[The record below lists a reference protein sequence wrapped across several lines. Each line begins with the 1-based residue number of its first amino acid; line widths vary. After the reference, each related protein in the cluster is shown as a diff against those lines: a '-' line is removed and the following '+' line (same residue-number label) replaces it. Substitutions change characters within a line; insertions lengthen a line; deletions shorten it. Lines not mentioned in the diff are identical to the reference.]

1 MKQVIN
7 AVVICTLVL
16 AACTTPFKKAK
27 DGSEYKVISGKG
39 AKAKAGDVMELNVT
53 AKYVDSILFST
64 YEDGM
69 PQYGEF
75 DTSKFPQPFKEVFA
89 NIGVGDSIVLRISS
103 DSLLAKGQPAPFLKK
118 GQFVYQTYKVIGLYS
133 TREQADSAQ
142 KTHVKEA
149 TAKAVIKQ
157 DKMIEKSLVENK
169 AQLDADSKQID
180 AYLAK
185 NNIKAT
191 KTKWGTYIVMQN
203 EGTGNQLTKN
213 EVASVNYT
221 GKTFD
226 SSIVFDSN
234 TDPSF
239 NHVQPYDV
247 PLGQPIEV
255 IAGWK
260 DALLQMKK
268 GAKATVY
275 IPSTL
280 GYGTQ
285 GRSPKIMPNAIL
297 VFDMEVAGVTS
308 EAEMTAKRAAEEK
321 IMMEQQKK
329 VMDSMQK
336 ANPRLKAELEK
347 AQGTRQ

>member
-7 AVVICTLVL
+7 AVVICAVAM

-39 AKAKAGDVMELNVT
+39 TKAKTGDVMELNVT
-53 AKYVDSILFST
+53 AKYIDSVLFST

-69 PQYGEF
+69 PQYGEY
-75 DTSKFPQPFKEVFA
+75 DTSKFPVPFKEAFT
-89 NIGVGDSIVLRISS
+89 NISIGDSIVLRISS
-103 DSLLAKGQPAPFLKK
+103 DSLMAKGQPAPFMKK
-118 GQFVYQTYKVIGLYS
+118 GQFIYQTYKVIGIYATKEL
-133 TREQADSAQ
+133 ADSAQ
-142 KTHVKEA
+142 KTHIKEA
-149 TAKAVIKQ
+149 TGKAVLKQ
-157 DKMIEKSLVENK
+157 NKMIEKLLEENK
-169 AQLDADSKQID
+169 AQLAEESKQID

-191 KTKWGTYIVMQN
+191 KTKWGTYIAVET
-203 EGTGNQLTKN
+203 EGSGSQLTIN
-213 EVASVNYT
+213 DVASVNYT

-239 NHVQPYDV
+239 SHVVPYDV
-247 PLGQPIEV
+247 PLGQPLEV

-268 GAKATVY
+268 GTKAKIY
-275 IPSTL
+275 IPSIL
-280 GYGTQ
+280 GYGKQ
-285 GRSPKIMPNAIL
+285 GREPKIRPNAIL

-308 EAEMTAKRAAEEK
+308 EAELTAKREAEE
-321 IMMEQQKK
+321 MMMKAQQQK
-329 VMDSMQK
+329 VMDSLQK
-336 ANPRLKAELEK
+336 ANPRLKAEMEK
-347 AQGTRQ
+347 AQTNK